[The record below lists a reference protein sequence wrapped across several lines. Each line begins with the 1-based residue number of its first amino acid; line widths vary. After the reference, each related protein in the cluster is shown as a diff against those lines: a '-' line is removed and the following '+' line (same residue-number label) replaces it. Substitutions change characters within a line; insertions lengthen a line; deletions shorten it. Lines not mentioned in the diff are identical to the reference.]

1 MTATRLSPLDEGDEE
16 RTLLEDRC
24 MLRCDEA
31 GRSSSLRRGEG
42 EAWRTGGERGAKSVC
57 IVDERAVVRLC
68 GEVWT
73 LGEDWDKRL
82 EQGGTDTVGERA
94 GEE

>member
-1 MTATRLSPLDEGDEE
+1 
-16 RTLLEDRC
+16 

-31 GRSSSLRRGEG
+31 GRSSLLRRGER

-57 IVDERAVVRLC
+57 NVDERAVVRLC

-73 LGEDWDKRL
+73 LGEDWDKTL
-82 EQGGTDTVGERA
+82 ELAQGEMDTVGERA